1 MVVSPLIGLSR
12 KKGLP
17 GMTSQTGSHWHFVE
31 NIEKD
36 KGGAGILPG
45 QVSGMVRIAG
55 GYPFV
60 QMGPMA
66 AMSLLLRR
74 VALAQWG
81 L

>member
-1 MVVSPLIGLSR
+1 
-12 KKGLP
+12 
-17 GMTSQTGSHWHFVE
+17 MTSQTGSHWHFVE

-36 KGGAGILPG
+36 KGWCRHLAGASEW
-45 QVSGMVRIAG
+45 VVRIFG

-81 L
+81 LGVGGVV